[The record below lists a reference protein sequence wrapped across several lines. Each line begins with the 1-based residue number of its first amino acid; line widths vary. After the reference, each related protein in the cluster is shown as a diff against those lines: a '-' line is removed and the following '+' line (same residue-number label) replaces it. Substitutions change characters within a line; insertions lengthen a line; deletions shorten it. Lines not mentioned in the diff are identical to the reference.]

1 MSKPLSHADL
11 HGSGLDGVHMTLPSS
26 ELIGIVVCLVL
37 SAFFSSSE
45 TALTSLGRAR
55 IDKLM
60 NESAGNHKALQL
72 WLDKPREILTTIL
85 IGNNIVNTLASALA
99 TSAASQMLSG
109 VQSSSAWL
117 QPIPVAVGVTTL
129 LLLTFGEISPKVLA
143 GSFREVIA
151 LNAMRVLRPLHI
163 LLFPAVW
170 VFVRLTDG
178 IIRLVGQDDSN
189 QNHVSDEEL
198 EFLVH
203 LGSEEG
209 SISADK
215 IGLLESVFEF
225 TDTTAREIMVPRLDV
240 ISASASVDVETL
252 LQTILDGG
260 HSRMPVYDGVMD
272 EIIGIVHVK
281 DVFGALNK
289 PEQRANFNIRKLL
302 REAYFVPETKAILPL
317 MREMQAH
324 RNHMAIVVDEFGG
337 IAGIVT
343 LEDIIEEFFGEIWD
357 EHDRETEAGIR
368 QIGERAYRVD
378 ARTSLYDL
386 ADVFDIEI
394 PEDGDYDTVGGF
406 IAKETGSVARVGTV
420 VTCWGIRFTVVES
433 DRRRLR
439 RVRAEWVGEGE
450 GSQTLQEEAES
461 ASGSN

>member
-1 MSKPLSHADL
+1 MNFPTA
-11 HGSGLDGVHMTLPSS
+11 
-26 ELIGIVVCLVL
+26 ELLGIVLCLIL

-45 TALTSLGRAR
+45 TALTALGRAR

-60 NESAGNHKALQL
+60 NERESNVKLFQV
-72 WLDKPREILTTIL
+72 WLDRPREILTTIL
-85 IGNNIVNTLASALA
+85 IGNNIFNTLASALA
-99 TSAASQMLSG
+99 TSAAEQMLSG
-109 VQSSSAWL
+109 FSNQSAWL
-117 QPIPVAVGVTTL
+117 QPIPVAVGVMTL

-143 GSFREVIA
+143 GTFRETIA
-151 LNAMRVLRPLHI
+151 VYALKLIIPLHY
-163 LLFPAVW
+163 LLYPVVW
-170 VFVRLTDG
+170 VFVRLTDA
-178 IIRLVGQDDSN
+178 IIRMTGQHDVN
-189 QNHVSDEEL
+189 QHHVSDEEL

-215 IGLLESVFEF
+215 LGLLESVFEF

-240 ISASASVDVETL
+240 VSVSASVDVDTL
-252 LQTILDGG
+252 LRTILDGG
-260 HSRMPVYDGVMD
+260 HSRMPVYDGIID
-272 EIIGIVHVK
+272 EIIGVVHVK
-281 DVFGALNK
+281 DVFGGLHR
-289 PEQRANFNIRKLL
+289 PEQRATFNLRKLL

-357 EHDRETEAGIR
+357 EHDRETEAGI
-368 QIGERAYRVD
+368 QKIGERAYRVD

-386 ADVFDIEI
+386 ADIFDVKI

-439 RVRAEWVGEGE
+439 RVRAEWVGEEGE
-450 GSQTLQEEAES
+450 SEQGEEEATQ
-461 ASGSN
+461 ANGSS